1 MFCQKCGSEI
11 EQGNEFC
18 TVCGTKKRNSPAA
31 EKATMPKR
39 KKKILWMIIAIV
51 VAVSLLAG
59 YFAYSSK
66 RIKLKYSWGTGIQ
79 TIIAD
84 GGISSSDQ
92 KTVWMEDGV
101 DVDRIAGSL
110 NVSSVHYH
118 FEENELYE
126 ISYLFH
132 MPGGT
137 EDEEVIEIV
146 SEYYGDHYFQPFGP
160 SAGLDGP
167 VFWWKNGTVVCLKG
181 IGVSYYDEEYFMDEY
196 RHDYEIIREFFG
208 K

>member
-11 EQGNEFC
+11 KQGNEFC

-51 VAVSLLAG
+51 VAVSMLAG

-66 RIKLKYSWGTGIQ
+66 RIKLKYSWGTRME
-79 TIIAD
+79 TILAD
-84 GGISSSDQ
+84 GGHVHSDQ
-92 KTVWMEDGV
+92 IAFIENGD
-101 DVDRIAGSL
+101 DVDRIEGLS
-110 NVSSVHYH
+110 NVFYVYYY
-118 FEENELYE
+118 FNENELYE
-126 ISYLFH
+126 ISYSFH
-132 MPGGT
+132 MLGT